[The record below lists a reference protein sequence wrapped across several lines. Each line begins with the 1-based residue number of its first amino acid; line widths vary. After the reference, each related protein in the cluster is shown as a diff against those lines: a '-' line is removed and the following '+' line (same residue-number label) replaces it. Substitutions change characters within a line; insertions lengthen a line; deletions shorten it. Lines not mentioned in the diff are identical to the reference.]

1 MIKLLAS
8 RVHQIFKILDIWH
21 LCVCRGYSKIM
32 CSSILNST
40 KKVALH
46 GNTCAYLSTL
56 VHRFAHLMSH
66 SGVQFLSTTWSSAQ
80 DEQKAHIEVSCLLE
94 NENLGWH
101 GSHVTNALEFIGCP
115 HSSERPCP
123 GRHNGQSSHKVEP
136 SEFSTQYWVPLQ
148 GFVRCKTIRI
158 RLAYSKLI

>member
-8 RVHQIFKILDIWH
+8 RVHQIFKILDICH

-101 GSHVTNALEFIGCP
+101 GSHACHKRTGIYRLSTLFRKALSRQAQRTVFTQGWTIWIFNP
-115 HSSERPCP
+115 ILSS
-123 GRHNGQSSHKVEP
+123 
-136 SEFSTQYWVPLQ
+136 T
-148 GFVRCKTIRI
+148 TRI
-158 RLAYSKLI
+158 CTL